1 VPVAIRGAV
10 SRSGR
15 GAPWETVAVIL
26 VAGATSQ
33 IGRAVVGRLL
43 AAKLD
48 VRALVRRAEDAEA
61 FRELGCDVARG
72 DVRDPEAVRRACEG
86 TETVVSSIGRHFA
99 RTERGFWE
107 VDYEGNVKLIDAAK
121 RAGVRRFV
129 LLSALWSDRD
139 PGPVIFR
146 VKRRTEDH
154 LLASGL
160 DYAILRP
167 ATFASGPSSL
177 IGILGPTVERW
188 GLAFIPRPDSKP
200 ISFIGLE
207 DLADALVNAAL
218 EPQWRNRI
226 VELGGA
232 EALTLGQGAERIGRR
247 LGKKVHQIRLP
258 RWLLRALRPLARLL
272 GFGTYEAILFYEMLA
287 DHGFYV
293 APGAATTREMLGR
306 DPASIEAI
314 IDSYYSDHAGTAWR
328 DSFYG
333 TLVLR
338 AS

>member
-1 VPVAIRGAV
+1 M
-10 SRSGR
+10 
-15 GAPWETVAVIL
+15 IL

-33 IGRAVVGRLL
+33 IGRTVVDGLL
-43 AAKLD
+43 AAEQG
-48 VRALVRRAEDAEA
+48 VRVLVRRAEDAEA
-61 FRELGCDVARG
+61 FRELGCDVVQG

-86 TETVVSSIGRHFA
+86 AGAVLSLIGRHFA
-99 RTERGFWE
+99 RTERGFWD

-121 RAGVRRFV
+121 QADVRRFV

-146 VKRRTEDH
+146 VKRKTEDY

-200 ISFIGLE
+200 ISFITLE

-218 EPQWRNRI
+218 EPRWSNRI
-226 VELGGA
+226 LELSGA
-232 EALTLGQGAERIGRR
+232 EAITLAQGAERIARR
-247 LGKKVHQIRLP
+247 LGKQAHPIRLP
-258 RWLLRALRPLARLL
+258 RWFLRVLRPLARLL
-272 GFGTYEAILFYEMLA
+272 GFGPYEAILFYEMLA
-287 DHGFYV
+287 DHGFYL
-293 APGAATTREMLGR
+293 APGTATTREVLGR
-306 DPASIEAI
+306 DPASIDAI
-314 IDSYYSDHAGTAWR
+314 IDSYYSDHAQTAWR

>member
-1 VPVAIRGAV
+1 M
-10 SRSGR
+10 
-15 GAPWETVAVIL
+15 IL

-33 IGRAVVGRLL
+33 IGGSVVEGLL

-48 VRALVRRAEDAEA
+48 VRVLVRRAEDAEA
-61 FRELGCDVARG
+61 FRELGCDVAQG
-72 DVRDPEAVRRACEG
+72 DVRDPKAVRRACEG
-86 TETVVSSIGRHFA
+86 TEAVVSLIGRHFA
-99 RTERGFWE
+99 RTERGFWN

-146 VKRRTEDH
+146 VKRKTEDY

-160 DYAILRP
+160 DYTILRP

-200 ISFIGLE
+200 ISFINLE
-207 DLADALVNAAL
+207 DLADALVNAAS
-218 EPQWRNRI
+218 ESRWTNRI

-232 EALTLGQGAERIGRR
+232 EAITLGQGAERIARRVGRKVR
-247 LGKKVHQIRLP
+247 LIRLP
-258 RWLLRALRPLARLL
+258 RWFLRILRPLARLL
-272 GFGTYEAILFYEMLA
+272 GFGPYEAILFYEMLA

-293 APGAATTREMLGR
+293 APGSAPTREVLGR
-306 DPASIEAI
+306 DPASIDAI
-314 IDSYYSDHAGTAWR
+314 IDSYYSDHARTAWR

>member
-1 VPVAIRGAV
+1 M
-10 SRSGR
+10 
-15 GAPWETVAVIL
+15 IL

-33 IGRAVVGRLL
+33 VGRCVVERLL
-43 AAKLD
+43 AGKRE
-48 VRALVRRAEDAEA
+48 VRVLVRRAEDAEA
-61 FRELGCDVARG
+61 FRKLGCDVVQG
-72 DVRDPEAVRRACEG
+72 DVRDPQAIRRACEG
-86 TETVVSSIGRHFA
+86 TETVLSLVGRHFA

-121 RAGVRRFV
+121 EAGVGRFV

-160 DYAILRP
+160 EYAILRP

-177 IGILGPTVERW
+177 IGILGPTIERW
-188 GLAFIPRPDSKP
+188 GLAPIPRPDSKP
-200 ISFIGLE
+200 ISFIDLG
-207 DLADALVNAAL
+207 DLAEALVNAAL
-218 EPQWRNRI
+218 EPRWANR
-226 VELGGA
+226 VLELGGA
-232 EALTLGQGAERIGRR
+232 EAITLAQGAERIGRR
-247 LGKKVHQIRLP
+247 LGRKARLVRLP
-258 RWLLRALRPLARLL
+258 RWTLRALRRPARLL
-272 GFGTYEAILFYEMLA
+272 GFGPYEAILFYEMLA
-287 DHGFYV
+287 DDGFHV
-293 APGAATTREMLGR
+293 APTATVTAEVLGR
-306 DPASIEAI
+306 DPISVDAM
-314 IDSYYSDHAGTAWR
+314 IDDYYTDRARTPWR